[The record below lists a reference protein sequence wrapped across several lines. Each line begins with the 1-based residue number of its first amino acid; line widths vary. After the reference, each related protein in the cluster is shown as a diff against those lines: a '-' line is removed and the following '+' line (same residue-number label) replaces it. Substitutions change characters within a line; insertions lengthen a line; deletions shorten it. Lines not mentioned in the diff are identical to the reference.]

1 MQKLPKLLETDS
13 DIKSFVVTLNQTYQS
28 SPLWREGQRVVP
40 LIEFSEDLRKALAFA
55 RRCGTLQGGLE
66 SIESFLQAEEKGLT
80 GTRRAE
86 GESKISRLLLI
97 SNDGSERFYRHCES
111 LLFRYTSRLMCLKI
125 NASSLILGQNFFG
138 KEKAVKAMLVDR
150 KDVMLKVLSSLVGNG
165 KGEE

>member
-13 DIKSFVVTLNQTYQS
+13 NIKSFIVTLSRNFQTF
-28 SPLWREGQRVVP
+28 PLWREGKQMVP
-40 LIEFSEDLRKALAFA
+40 LVEFSEDFRKSLAFA

-66 SIESFLQAEEKGLT
+66 SIESFLDDEEKGLAL
-80 GTRRAE
+80 GRRPE

-111 LLFRYTSRLMCLKI
+111 LLIRYTGRLVCLKI

-165 KGEE
+165 KDEE